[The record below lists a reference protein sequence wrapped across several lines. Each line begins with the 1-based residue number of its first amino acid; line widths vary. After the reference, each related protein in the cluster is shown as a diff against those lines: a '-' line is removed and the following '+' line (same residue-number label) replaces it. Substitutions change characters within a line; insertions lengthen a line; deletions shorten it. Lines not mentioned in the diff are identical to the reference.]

1 MISSM
6 TGYGRAQRQMGGRD
20 ISVEIKGVN
29 HRYFEFSCRTA
40 RSYAFLEDSLKRRVQ
55 NQVGR
60 GKVEVGLS
68 IQNLTAE
75 GLTVRLNEGAATAYT
90 EALRRLRDI
99 ANIEGD
105 VTLDQLTRFPEIF
118 AVEKAGEDE
127 EALWADVSVVLD
139 EALDGFLAMRRR
151 EGESLRADLL
161 SRLEAVERNIA
172 VIENAAPQLTEEHR
186 ARLYQKLS
194 ELLADRGVDEGRL
207 LTEAALFAER
217 TDVGE
222 ETVRLR
228 SHLDQYRAILAEGG
242 PVGRKLDFLTQ
253 ELNREVNTIGSKI
266 QDVAISRVVV
276 AMKSDIEKIREQ
288 IQNIE

>member
-186 ARLYQKLS
+186 ARLFKS
-194 ELLADRGVDEGRL
+194 SANCWPIPWTR
-207 LTEAALFAER
+207 
-217 TDVGE
+217 VGC
-222 ETVRLR
+222 
-228 SHLDQYRAILAEGG
+228 
-242 PVGRKLDFLTQ
+242 
-253 ELNREVNTIGSKI
+253 
-266 QDVAISRVVV
+266 
-276 AMKSDIEKIREQ
+276 
-288 IQNIE
+288 